1 MEIVLIRHGEPEW
14 SRDGLTVD
22 DPPLTRRGQ
31 DQAERLADNLAN
43 QHFDEIL
50 VSPLRRTRETAAP
63 LLAKLG
69 CELVIEPW
77 LEEIRSPTWHGTPV
91 AMAEEAFRT
100 DRAQAAEHRW
110 DGLPG
115 GEPVR
120 DFVDR
125 IHRGAGAFLSA
136 RGVLPSCPDYP
147 IWQIPEP
154 GARIGLVAHGGTNAV
169 IICHLL
175 GLTPVPWE
183 WERFALGHA
192 SVSRLEALSVGDGY
206 AFSLSRL
213 ADVEH
218 LTPDQ
223 RTR

>member
-1 MEIVLIRHGEPEW
+1 MLIRHGEPEW
-14 SRDGLTVD
+14 IRDGLNVE
-22 DPPLTRRGQ
+22 DPPLTRRGRE
-31 DQAERLADNLAN
+31 QAERLADTLAE
-43 QHFDEIL
+43 QHFDEIR
-50 VSPLRRTRETAAP
+50 VSPMRRARETAEP
-63 LLAKLG
+63 LLARLG
-69 CELVIEPW
+69 HDLVIEPW
-77 LEEIRSPTWHGTPV
+77 LEEIRNPNWHGTPV
-91 AMAEEAFRT
+91 ETAEEAFRA
-100 DRAQAAEHRW
+100 DRALAAERRW

-125 IHRGAGAFLSA
+125 IHRGAGAFLHA
-136 RGVLPSCPDYP
+136 RGVVPSRTDYP
-147 IWQIPEP
+147 IWRIPKP
-154 GARIGLVAHGGTNAV
+154 GARLALVAHGGTNAV
-169 IICHLL
+169 IIGHLL

-192 SVSRLEALSVGDGY
+192 SISRLEAVSAGDGY

-218 LTPDQ
+218 LTPEL